1 MILKKICF
9 MLLVFCG
16 IVSSA
21 ANLVKNGDF
30 SSVDAEGK
38 PEKWGTQ
45 SWGPPLGDFIL
56 DKQNFAGKAPSLRID
71 NPKADCHSFMAQWSL
86 IRLTGSATLSKAK
99 ILRQRERMTAE
110 WFI

>member
-38 PEKWGTQ
+38 TEKWGTQ

-71 NPKADCHSFMAQWSL
+71 NPKADCHSFMAQWVEL
-86 IRLTGSATLSKAK
+86 VA
-99 ILRQRERMTAE
+99 
-110 WFI
+110 